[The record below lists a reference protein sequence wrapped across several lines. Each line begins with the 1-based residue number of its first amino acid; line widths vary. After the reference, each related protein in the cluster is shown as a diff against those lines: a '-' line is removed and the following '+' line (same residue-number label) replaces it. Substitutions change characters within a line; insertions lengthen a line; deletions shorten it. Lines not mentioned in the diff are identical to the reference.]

1 MMLVLLVSLLGLQAQ
16 VKYEMHYYVA
26 PDTTN
31 HYLHVTLDYQQG
43 LKVGD
48 DTSEKMPNTRELVL
62 NMPRWA
68 PGYYQILDFAKHL
81 CDFSATDSKGNPIK
95 LPLRKARGAQYRLCR
110 STRRL
115 HAC

>member
-68 PGYYQILDFAKHL
+68 P
-81 CDFSATDSKGNPIK
+81 
-95 LPLRKARGAQYRLCR
+95 RGWKP
-110 STRRL
+110 RRA
-115 HAC
+115 H

>member
-1 MMLVLLVSLLGLQAQ
+1 MMLVLLVSLLDLQAQ

-62 NMPRWA
+62 NMPPR
-68 PGYYQILDFAKHL
+68 L
-81 CDFSATDSKGNPIK
+81 CQA
-95 LPLRKARGAQYRLCR
+95 PLRLLQPTAKAIR
-110 STRRL
+110 
-115 HAC
+115 